1 VIAEI
6 ERGIEQGW
14 HSGAQIY
21 ASVDGD
27 VWADL
32 AIGEARPAVRMTTST
47 IVEWASATKPLTC
60 VAVGILWQR
69 GLLAPRPRYIA
80 G

>member
-21 ASVDGD
+21 ASVEG
-27 VWADL
+27 
-32 AIGEARPAVRMTTST
+32 
-47 IVEWASATKPLTC
+47 TC
-60 VAVGILWQR
+60 GQI
-69 GLLAPRPRYIA
+69 
-80 G
+80 